1 MNRLFKLPSA
11 AGAVHGVA
19 MSLLLLLLC
28 MSWPQNLMAQDFPAL
43 DKKFTYKAVRKPLP
57 AVLKDIRAITGIR
70 FTYNLEEVEQQPS
83 ITLDVKDMPLRDLLQ
98 QLLEKTNLKYST
110 GLAGI
115 VIFPRDP
122 LPEGKEKKGF
132 FVSGQVTDKQ
142 GVALSGVTIQ
152 AQHSKI
158 GTNTADDGMFFLVVE
173 ESDQLRISRLGMKP
187 LLVAAKRNE
196 FLKIAMDSV
205 VQEIR
210 EVVVNGYQVIDKRMS
225 TAAVF
230 KLDAADIIQP
240 GQATVDKML
249 QGKVPGLMIVN
260 NSGSPNAVPKMRI
273 RGTSTFIGN
282 AAPVW
287 VIDGVI
293 KEDPV
298 DLTPAQLNEA
308 MGGAQGANFA
318 ILGNAVSGLNPYD
331 IESMTFLKDAAATAV
346 YGIRAAN
353 GVIVITTKKGK
364 SGPAQLSYNGTMTFQ
379 ARPSYSQFQLMNSRQ
394 RVDLS
399 RELLAEGLKNYN
411 IPKNVGYESL
421 VQKFLNKQISLDEMN
436 AGTAAMETINTDWF
450 SSLFRPALSNSHS
463 LSLTGGNEK
472 TNYYT
477 SFNYANNGGAAKED
491 GNKQY
496 SVLLNLHGV
505 VSKRLTIDIGANAS
519 YIRSSGYYNINPF
532 DYAVTTARTID
543 KNLLIDAGLSDELHL
558 PLTYNIANEISQT
571 TNTATT
577 TNTMLTASLNYQIA
591 RAWKWNTL
599 LSGQLGS
606 TEGMQ
611 AAYDRSNMISTI
623 RRYDFGEVVTDTMR
637 KSSPL
642 PYGGIANINH
652 ENMVALNMRNQLEYN
667 QGVFGGRDRVSVM
680 VGNEIKSLQRRGF
693 SSVELGYFP
702 DRGQSFFAGE
712 YNVGGNA
719 AVSSQYYHKPMIINT
734 QNNNMGFYAAAT
746 YCLMGKYVVSVTG
759 RADGSNRFGQYSNQR
774 FLPNMVFS
782 GSWDA
787 GRESWL
793 SDSRI
798 ITGLRFH
805 ASYGTQ
811 GNVVD
816 QVGPELIASYPASP
830 IDPGSGEYI
839 LHTKSLAYPNLR
851 WEKTYQTN
859 AGVEL
864 SLFNGRVNFNAEAYM
879 KKSVDLLA
887 TKELPFEYGIN
898 SMLINA
904 GDMSNS
910 GFDLFLQVVPLRT
923 NKAEIS
929 CDFTY
934 SRNYN
939 NIVSSQYSNL
949 YTNYLAGNALI
960 PGKPINSLW
969 SYSYAGLDHNTGVP
983 RFNNTGTFKSTDVD
997 PGSFLVYSGRKDPL
1011 ITMGF
1016 NPRVRYGAFT
1026 MNLNMYL
1033 SYGNYKRLNQI
1044 YGPGISGGAPIPG
1057 WNMPVLLSQRWRKPG
1072 DEAFT
1077 DVPAFGAE
1085 RRVQIPSSQVGEFV
1099 YAMYDQSDLRVVNAS
1114 FLRCRTMNLFYR
1126 VSPGVCRKAGVK
1138 GVNIGGA
1145 VSNPFTIASKK
1156 LLGQDPETLGTG
1168 TTALPITKSYS
1179 FTLNVMF

>member
-28 MSWPQNLMAQDFPAL
+28 MSCPQYLSAQDFPAL
-43 DKKFTYKAVRKPLP
+43 DKKFTYKAVRKSLP
-57 AVLKDIRAITGIR
+57 AVLKDIRVITGIR
-70 FTYNLEEVEQQPS
+70 FTYNVEEIEQQPAV
-83 ITLDVKDMPLRDLLQ
+83 TVDAKDMPLRDLLK
-98 QLLEKTNLKYST
+98 QLLEKTSLTYST

-115 VIFPRDP
+115 IIFPRVE
-122 LPEGKEKKGF
+122 PEVQSVRKGF
-132 FVSGQVTDKQ
+132 LVSGQVTDKQ
-142 GVALSGVTIQ
+142 GAALSGVTVQ
-152 AQHSKI
+152 AIESKV
-158 GTNTADDGMFFLVVE
+158 GTNTTEDGMFFLVVLE
-173 ESDQLRISRLGMKP
+173 TDKLRVTRLGMKP
-187 LLVAAKRNE
+187 MLVGVKQNVFAK
-196 FLKIAMDSV
+196 IMMDSV
-205 VQEIR
+205 IQEIR

-230 KLDAADIIQP
+230 KLDAADIMQP
-240 GQATVDKML
+240 GQSTVDKML

-318 ILGNAVSGLNPYD
+318 IIGNAVSGLNPYD

-346 YGIRAAN
+346 YGVRAAN

-364 SGPAQLSYNGTMTFQ
+364 SGPAQLSYNGTLTFQ

-399 RELLAEGLKNYN
+399 RELLKEGLKNYN

-421 VQKFLNKQISLDEMN
+421 VQKFLNKQITLDELN
-436 AGTAAMETINTDWF
+436 AGTAAMESINTDWF
-450 SSLFRPALSNSHS
+450 SSLFRPALSSSHS

-505 VSKRLTIDIGANAS
+505 LSKRLTIDIGANAS
-519 YIRSSGYYNINPF
+519 YIRSSGYYNLNPF
-532 DYAVTTARTID
+532 DYAVTASRTID
-543 KNLLIDAGLSDELHL
+543 KDLLTDAGLSDELHK
-558 PLTYNIANEISQT
+558 PLTYNFANEINQS

-577 TNTMLTASLNYQIA
+577 TNTMLTASLNYQVS

-611 AAYDRSNMISTI
+611 AAYDRSNMISAI
-623 RRYDFGEVVTDTMR
+623 RRYDFGEAVTDSMR

-667 QGVFGGRDRVSVM
+667 RAVFGARDRVSIM
-680 VGNEIKSLQRRGF
+680 VGNEIKSLQRKGF

-702 DRGQSFFAGE
+702 DRGQTFFSDE

-719 AVSSQYYHKPMIINT
+719 TKGSTYYHKPIIVNT
-734 QNNNMGFYAAAT
+734 LNNNMGFYAAAT
-746 YCLMGKYVVSVTG
+746 YCLMGKYVLSVTG

-798 ITGLRFH
+798 ISGLRFH

-816 QVGPELIASYPASP
+816 QVGPELIASYPSSP

-851 WEKTYQTN
+851 WEKTYQSN
-859 AGVEL
+859 GGVEL
-864 SLFNGRVNFNAEAYM
+864 SLFNGRIIFNAEAYM

-898 SMLINA
+898 NMVVNA
-904 GDMSNS
+904 GNMTNS

-923 NKAEIS
+923 DKTEIS

-934 SRNYN
+934 AKNYN
-939 NIVSSQYSNL
+939 NIVSSQYANL

-969 SYSYAGLDHNTGVP
+969 SYAYAGLDHNTGIP
-983 RFNNTGTFKSTDVD
+983 RFSNTGTFKGANAD
-997 PGSFLVYSGRKDPL
+997 PASFLVYSGRKDPL

-1026 MNLNMYL
+1026 LNLNMYV
-1033 SYGNYKRLNQI
+1033 SYGNYKRLNPI
-1044 YGPGISGGAPIPG
+1044 YGKGIDGGAPLPS
-1057 WNMPVLLSQRWRKPG
+1057 WNMPVLLAQRWRKPG

-1077 DVPAFGAE
+1077 DVPAFGEE
-1085 RRVQIPSSQVGEFV
+1085 RHVPIPSLESGEDV
-1099 YAMYDQSDLRVVNAS
+1099 YKMYDLSDLRVVNAS
-1114 FLRCRTMNLFYR
+1114 FLRCRTVNIFYR
-1126 VSPGVCRKAGVK
+1126 LSSGICRQAGVK

-1145 VSNPFTIASKK
+1145 ISNPFTIASKK

-1168 TTALPITKSYS
+1168 STALPVTRSYS